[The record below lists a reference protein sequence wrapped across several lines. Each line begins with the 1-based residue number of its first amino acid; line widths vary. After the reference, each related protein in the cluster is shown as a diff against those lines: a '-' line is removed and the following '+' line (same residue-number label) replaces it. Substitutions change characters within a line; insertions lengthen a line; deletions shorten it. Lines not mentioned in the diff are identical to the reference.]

1 MSLLAQHGAMMRSSG
16 GGDPWDLFVGATYAA
31 GSQSGTTM
39 TLSVPAGAAPGDTLI
54 WVAVLR
60 GDRNLT
66 VPSGWTAHQ
75 NLVVNPSTGAN
86 NTQRLRFA
94 ALSKPYAGESDVS
107 VTHSANAAWG
117 GLLAV
122 VRGTI
127 AQQTLGADSQSNA
140 TGSITP
146 SANCTLI
153 GVLAQHIINPAS
165 PPPSAAPAPG
175 WTYDGAGYH
184 DGATNQLNYMPR
196 LYWRNSLGGVL
207 TSLSPDA
214 YYGSSSNRVGVVWI
228 AQVNPH

>member
-16 GGDPWDLFVGATYAA
+16 GGGDLPDLFVGATYAA

-39 TLSVPAGAAPGDTLI
+39 TLNVPVGAELGDTLI
-54 WVAVLR
+54 WIAVIR
-60 GDRNLT
+60 SDRTLT
-66 VPSGWTAHQ
+66 VPSGWTEHQ
-75 NLVVNPSTGAN
+75 NQVFNTGSGSN
-86 NTQRLRFA
+86 QGMRFA
-94 ALSKPYAGESDVS
+94 ALSKPYAGESAVS
-107 VTHSANAAWG
+107 VTHSSNSPWG

-127 AQQTLGADSQSNA
+127 AQQTLGAAVRSNA

-153 GVLAQHIINPAS
+153 GVLAQHNISPAS

-175 WTYDGAGYH
+175 WTYDGAGYN
-184 DGATNQLNYMPR
+184 DTVANQLIYMPR
-196 LYWRNSLGGVL
+196 LYWRSSPGGVL

-214 YYGSSSNRVGVVWI
+214 DYGSLSQRVGVVWI
-228 AQVNPH
+228 AQVDPP

>member
-1 MSLLAQHGAMMRSSG
+1 MIGFYAAGAANSG
-16 GGDPWDLFVGATYAA
+16 VAPVSMFVGASYAA

-75 NLVVNPSTGAN
+75 NLVVNPSTGVN
-86 NTQRLRFA
+86 STQRTRFA

-127 AQQTLGADSQSNA
+127 AQQTLGAASQSNA

-153 GVLAQHIINPAS
+153 GVLAQHNIAPAS

-184 DGATNQLNYMPR
+184 DGAANQLNYMPR
-196 LYWRNSLGGVL
+196 LYWRNSPGGVP
-207 TSLSPDA
+207 TSLSPAAD
-214 YYGSSSNRVGVVWI
+214 YGSLSQRVGVVWI
-228 AQVNPH
+228 AEVR